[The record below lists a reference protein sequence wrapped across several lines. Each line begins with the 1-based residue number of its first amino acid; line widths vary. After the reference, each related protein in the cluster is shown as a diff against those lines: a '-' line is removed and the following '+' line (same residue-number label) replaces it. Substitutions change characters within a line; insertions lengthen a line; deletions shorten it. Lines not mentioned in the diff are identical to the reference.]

1 MAMTETPTPQPA
13 AAPRKASRTRVL
25 LMLVLGGLVLAGGG
39 CALFLAN
46 LNISPGSGGN
56 DNLSAVGAIIF
67 IGGVIAFIVGVVWAL
82 ARWIDRRFDKSA
94 GRNAPAPPA
103 QQ

>member
-1 MAMTETPTPQPA
+1 MTDTPPA
-13 AAPRKASRTRVL
+13 APESAPRKASRARTI

-46 LNISPGSGGN
+46 LRISPGSSGS
-56 DNLSAVGAIIF
+56 DNLSAAGAVVF
-67 IGGVIAFIVGVVWAL
+67 IGGVIAVIVGVLWSL

-94 GRNAPAPPA
+94 AKETRAPGAPE
-103 QQ
+103 

>member
-1 MAMTETPTPQPA
+1 MTDMPPA
-13 AAPRKASRTRVL
+13 APESAPRKASRTRTL
-25 LMLVLGGLVLAGGG
+25 LMLTLGGLVLAGGG

-46 LNISPGSGGN
+46 LRISPGSSGS

-82 ARWIDRRFDKSA
+82 ARWIDRRFAKA
-94 GRNAPAPPA
+94 EAKNPPPPPVTP
-103 QQ
+103 Q